1 MARMSLEMQALELL
15 FYKTFQS
22 EEAYCIWIDSLSA
35 SAFFGDSFGVF
46 PPRIVKKLRA
56 KQFAE
61 RIGTKHV
68 QWQFGNE

>member
-1 MARMSLEMQALELL
+1 MARMTLEMQALELL

-22 EEAYCIWIDSLSA
+22 EEAYRIWIDSLSA
-35 SAFFGDSFGVF
+35 SAFPGDSLGVF

-56 KQFAE
+56 KQFSE

-68 QWQFGNE
+68 QQQFGNE